1 MKLILTE
8 SQIKTLVVNERL
20 DALLTEDVNI
30 DNIKNKIKK
39 LLIAGVAIASI
50 ISIIN
55 NSNLSKKEKY
65 DLIEIVSE
73 IDNTLN
79 PKEDNDSIYQQKVK
93 ACTEYMEYAL
103 KNQNYTLESTGL
115 NPETLVKASI
125 EYDFDLPFLMAVA
138 HLESCFGATPR
149 AQRTNS
155 VFSVGSY
162 DDGRNV
168 VTYSDPNESVAGYI
182 KLMNNS
188 YLVDGKELLD
198 LLNPNSFVN
207 KNGHRFA
214 SDPAYE
220 RKVTVIRNRILKRHP
235 ELK

>member
-50 ISIIN
+50 ISMIN

-188 YLVDGKELLD
+188 YLVNGKTLLD

-220 RKVTVIRNRILKRHP
+220 HKVTVIRNRILKRHP